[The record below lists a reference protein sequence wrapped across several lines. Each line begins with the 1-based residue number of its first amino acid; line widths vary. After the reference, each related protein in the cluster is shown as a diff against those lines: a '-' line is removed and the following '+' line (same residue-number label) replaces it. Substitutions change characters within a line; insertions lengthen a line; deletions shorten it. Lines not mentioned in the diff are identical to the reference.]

1 MTAEQQ
7 PQPKDGDGNK
17 NKYNELIKLQRQN
30 ELLKIQAAQV
40 AQSSRFLPN
49 NQLLGLRSPQQ
60 QWSMPKQ
67 PMQQPMQQGR
77 CSFHIILTY
86 IHVVEMR

>member
-7 PQPKDGDGNK
+7 SQPKDGDGNK

-30 ELLKIQAAQV
+30 ELLKIQQAAQV
-40 AQSSRFLPN
+40 AQSSRYLAN
-49 NQLLGLRSPQQ
+49 NHQLLGLRSPQQ

-67 PMQQPMQQGR
+67 PMQQPMQQGM
-77 CSFHIILTY
+77 SNFFFFY
-86 IHVVEMR
+86 